1 MEAACEAMAAQDY
14 SDIEWVVV
22 DGGSTDKT
30 LEVLAAASRQPDI
43 LISEPDKGIY
53 DALNKGLAPATGDV
67 VGLLHSDDF
76 YPSASVLGDVM
87 KAFED
92 ESVDAVYGD
101 LEYVTE
107 RRDGRSKIE
116 EGRLKIE
123 DGAQV
128 TESENCQLN
137 TENSPGSESFKV
149 VRHWS
154 SGEYDRGNFKKGW
167 MPPHPS
173 FYMRRKYYEELG
185 GFDIQYKIAADY
197 DSMVRY
203 LWKHELKA
211 AYVPKVLMMMR
222 TGGVSNRNL
231 KSIIQKSKEDYSVM
245 RNNGLGLRCLLWK
258 NLSKIPQFFR
268 RS

>member
-1 MEAACEAMAAQDY
+1 MKISIITAVYNREKTMGAACETMAAQDY
-14 SDIEWVVV
+14 ADIEWVVV

-43 LISEPDKGIY
+43 LVSEPDKGIY
-53 DALNKGLAPATGDV
+53 DALNKGLGLATGEV
-67 VGLLHSDDF
+67 IGLLHSDDF
-76 YPSASVLGDVM
+76 YPGEAVLSSVAKM
-87 KAFED
+87 FED
-92 ESVDAVYGD
+92 ESVDAAYGD
-101 LEYVTE
+101 LEYVTASEDKGE
-107 RRDGRSKIE
+107 RGKEKERFR
-116 EGRLKIE
+116 
-123 DGAQV
+123 
-128 TESENCQLN
+128 
-137 TENSPGSESFKV
+137 V

-154 SGEYDRGNFKKGW
+154 SGEYDRQNFKKGW
-167 MPPHPS
+167 MPPHPA

-185 GFDIQYKIAADY
+185 GFDIQYQIAADY

-211 AYVPKVLMMMR
+211 AYLPKVLMMMR

-245 RNNGLGLRCLLWK
+245 QKNGLGLTTLLWK

-268 RS
+268 R